1 MSEYLSSNESPS
13 FSRRSFVKKTTLG
26 TSALAF
32 GSLPFTQLAAAEDL
46 KTKKLKVGVI
56 GLGGRGTG
64 AVNDILTA
72 DPDTILWATADIFEK
87 SKKQTV
93 GLKKRYGGRI
103 DTDEGNREFIGF
115 DAYQKV
121 IDSGVDIV
129 LLTSTPVFRPMH
141 FEAAIAAG
149 KHAFIEKPFALDI
162 PGLKRIVETA
172 KKAQSNG
179 QSVLTGLVW
188 RYSSHLMEL
197 HKRIQDGEIGEVLS
211 TSSSYCGGG
220 RPNPMPDIKF
230 QPDTMTDIEWAL
242 RYWQS
247 YLEFGGDGVLEY
259 MIHGIDRMSWAM
271 GDAMPVKCFANGANV
286 MPLPGANA
294 FDSFSMRYE
303 YADGRTADF
312 LGRQIPRTY
321 AASGD
326 DIIGTKGQALAR
338 SSSASIVRDGKVVWE
353 TKGGLD
359 YVNEHKVLTSHIR
372 QGKVYNDVLGQFDNT
387 HAMCIMGRSA
397 GYTGQLIT
405 DTQLMA
411 STDELIKTEGLDFTT
426 AFTAREPAQP
436 GITKFS

>member
-1 MSEYLSSNESPS
+1 MSENQSTHESSQ
-13 FSRRSFVKKTTLG
+13 FSRRNFVKKTTLG
-26 TSALAF
+26 TAALGF
-32 GSLPFTQLAAAEDL
+32 GTFSQVSAAEDM
-46 KTKKLKVGVI
+46 KTKKLKVGVV
-56 GLGGRGTG
+56 GLGGRGSG
-64 AVNDILTA
+64 AVSDILTA

-87 SKKQTV
+87 TKKSTE
-93 GLKKRYGGRI
+93 GFKKRYGGRV
-103 DTDEGNREFIGF
+103 DTDEGKREFIGF

-129 LLTSTPVFRPMH
+129 LLTSTPAFRPLH
-141 FEAAIAAG
+141 FEAVIAAG

-162 PGLKRIVETA
+162 PGLKQIVETA
-172 KKAQSNG
+172 KKAKSNG
-179 QSVLTGLVW
+179 QSVVTGLVW
-188 RYSSHLMEL
+188 RYSQFLMEL
-197 HKRIQDGEIGEVLS
+197 HKRIQDGEIGDVLS

-230 QPDTMTDIEWAL
+230 KPKTMSDMEWSM

-247 YLEFGGDGVLEY
+247 YVELGGDCALEY

-286 MPLPGANA
+286 FPLPGANA
-294 FDSFSMRYE
+294 FDSFAIRYE

-312 LGRQIPRTY
+312 LGRQLPRTY
-321 AASGD
+321 APAGD
-326 DIIGTKGQALAR
+326 EIIGTKGRATA
-338 SSSASIVRDGKVVWE
+338 SGSSASIIRDGKVVWE

-359 YVNEHKVLTSHIR
+359 YVNEHKILTSHIR

-405 DTQLMA
+405 DEQLMA
-411 STDELIKTEGLDFTT
+411 STDQLIEAKGLDFTT
-426 AFTAREPAQP
+426 PFTARQPAQP